1 MTTENMTLDNDTRNE
16 LANYAVEMLYDHLYD
31 NIMKNLS
38 KLEDNDRYYNWY
50 HGYTAIQL
58 PLFDPKNDSVNYYVH
73 TAASSGSIS
82 TQYFGEQFDADK
94 VETGPFR
101 YRINVYPPASVRN
114 NPNVTLHLHFE
125 KVSLEYLERTKTGK
139 LGYDDLSV
147 GNMTVETS
155 HKSINFPAPISNK
168 QILLQRKVIPAD
180 VRKQKL
186 HVMPG
191 LRFNWYYS
199 GTEVQPADA
208 TFYERSST
216 RAFVRNYSKNIFM

>member
-1 MTTENMTLDNDTRNE
+1 M
-16 LANYAVEMLYDHLYD
+16 
-31 NIMKNLS
+31 
-38 KLEDNDRYYNWY
+38 
-50 HGYTAIQL
+50 
-58 PLFDPKNDSVNYYVH
+58 
-73 TAASSGSIS
+73 
-82 TQYFGEQFDADK
+82 
-94 VETGPFR
+94 
-101 YRINVYPPASVRN
+101 
-114 NPNVTLHLHFE
+114 
-125 KVSLEYLERTKTGK
+125 EYLERTKTGK

-199 GTEVQPADA
+199 GTEVEPDA

-216 RAFVRNYSKNIFM
+216 RAFVRNYSKDIFV